1 MKTIQ
6 LVLTTEDAALEQKI
20 KILEERCEKLDLSF
34 PCVLEAVALTIPT
47 KQFIEILL
55 MYTDDKI
62 HEIEKAEKTK
72 SFWNKFKK
80 TK

>member
-1 MKTIQ
+1 MQ
-6 LVLTTEDAALEQKI
+6 SMPQQAYV
-20 KILEERCEKLDLSF
+20 RCCRF

-62 HEIEKAEKTK
+62 HEIEQAEKTK